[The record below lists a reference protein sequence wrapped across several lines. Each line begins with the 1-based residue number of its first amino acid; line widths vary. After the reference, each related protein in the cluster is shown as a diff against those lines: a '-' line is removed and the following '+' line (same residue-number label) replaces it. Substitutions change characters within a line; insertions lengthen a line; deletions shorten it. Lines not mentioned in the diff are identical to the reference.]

1 MPARLCVFI
10 LPMKSIVQQAK
21 RAEMGTQLTNGRYPD
36 DVSGWRGGYR
46 SRAARPGVFPQTFAA
61 ATTGIA
67 HFPGW
72 LARLI
77 GPPCA
82 DPASQ

>member
-1 MPARLCVFI
+1 MRTKLANR
-10 LPMKSIVQQAK
+10 
-21 RAEMGTQLTNGRYPD
+21 RNPD
-36 DVSGWRGGYR
+36 DVSGWRGDYR
-46 SRAARPGVFPQTFAA
+46 SRAARPGVFRQAFAA

-72 LARLI
+72 LARLT

-82 DPASQ
+82 DPVSQ

>member
-1 MPARLCVFI
+1 MH
-10 LPMKSIVQQAK
+10 
-21 RAEMGTQLTNGRYPD
+21 TQLADWCDPD

-46 SRAARPGVFPQTFAA
+46 SRAARPGVFRLAFAA
-61 ATTGIA
+61 ATAGIA

-82 DPASQ
+82 DPVSQ